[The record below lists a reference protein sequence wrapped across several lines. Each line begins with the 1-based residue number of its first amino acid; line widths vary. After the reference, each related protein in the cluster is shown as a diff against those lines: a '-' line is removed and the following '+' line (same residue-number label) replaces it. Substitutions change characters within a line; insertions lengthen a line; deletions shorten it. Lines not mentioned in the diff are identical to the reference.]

1 MARLRILAA
10 VALCCGCLSMAA
22 PLYGQAMAD
31 RMDLHTFHERVR
43 VLRGAIEQLPAD
55 AASVDRL
62 NETIPP
68 TVMVAASTGEE
79 YRFSFAAV
87 KEALAGLDEDDP
99 QARAQELVRLSGE
112 LARLEQRL
120 AAYEAAEDTGTPKAR
135 LGSILNRREFA
146 NVQGQSW
153 TEHLRE
159 EVVRWLLKMVQ
170 RLLPHIGSM
179 PDLGRALVIF
189 AMVLALAV
197 LAYWSYRLISRIPA
211 EGGFSL
217 DGGEAAPSSK
227 HWRTWLAEANAAAAA
242 GQWREAIRLAYW
254 AAISRLESAG
264 AWRPDRARTPREYLQ
279 LLGTE
284 RPEQGAL
291 REITRRFELAW
302 YAQLPVTR
310 EEFAA
315 ALENTEQLGC
325 R

>member
-1 MARLRILAA
+1 
-10 VALCCGCLSMAA
+10 
-22 PLYGQAMAD
+22 
-31 RMDLHTFHERVR
+31 
-43 VLRGAIEQLPAD
+43 
-55 AASVDRL
+55 
-62 NETIPP
+62 
-68 TVMVAASTGEE
+68 
-79 YRFSFAAV
+79 
-87 KEALAGLDEDDP
+87 
-99 QARAQELVRLSGE
+99 
-112 LARLEQRL
+112 
-120 AAYEAAEDTGTPKAR
+120 
-135 LGSILNRREFA
+135 
-146 NVQGQSW
+146 
-153 TEHLRE
+153 
-159 EVVRWLLKMVQ
+159 MVQ

-179 PDLGRALVIF
+179 PDLGRALVIL

-227 HWRTWLAEANAAAAA
+227 HWRTWLAEANTAAAA
-242 GQWREAIRLAYW
+242 GQWREATRLAYW

-279 LLGTE
+279 LLGAE